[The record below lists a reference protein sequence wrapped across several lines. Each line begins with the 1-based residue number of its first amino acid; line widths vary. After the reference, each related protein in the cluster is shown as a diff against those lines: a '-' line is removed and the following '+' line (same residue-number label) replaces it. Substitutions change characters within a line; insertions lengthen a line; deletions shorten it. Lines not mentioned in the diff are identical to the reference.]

1 MFHDP
6 AAETRQNRRRITK
19 ASARLRMI
27 FAKRVF
33 FWSGVYG
40 VLALLPLY
48 FLEGK
53 IGRDYPPATNHPE
66 QYYVLIGVALAWQV
80 AFLLIS
86 RDPVRFRPLMIPAIA
101 EKFLSVGAVILLYMG
116 DRISGTVMA
125 PFLGDA
131 VLGGLFIA
139 SYLKTAKYAAP

>member
-1 MFHDP
+1 
-6 AAETRQNRRRITK
+6 
-19 ASARLRMI
+19 
-27 FAKRVF
+27 
-33 FWSGVYG
+33 VYG

-66 QYYVLIGVALAWQV
+66 QYYVLIGVALAWQI